1 MRMNMNMKRHPLGWW
16 GLLSVLAS
24 LMMSLPAHAGLSV
37 FACEPEWAALVKE
50 LAGDQATVYT
60 ATHAMQDPH
69 QVQARPSLIAA
80 VRKADLVVCTGAELE
95 VGWLPLLLR
104 QSGNARVQEGQ
115 PGHFLAAAHVRML
128 EVPSRLDR
136 ADGDVHEAGNPHIQ
150 TAPGTFAAVAP
161 ALSARLAALDASQAG
176 SYRQRLADFQ
186 QRWAAATTRWTQ
198 MAAPLKGLS
207 IVVQHQ
213 GFPYLAQ
220 WLGLRTVA
228 TLEPKPGVEA
238 SSAYLSGV
246 LQQLQQTPAKAVIR
260 AAYSDGRGAQW
271 LADRARLPVVVL
283 PFTVGGSE
291 RAKDLFGL
299 FDDTVDQLLKVAR

>member
-1 MRMNMNMKRHPLGWW
+1 MRMNMKRHPLGWW